1 MQKGFVEI
9 FEAESALKTLVL
21 CILTIGAYLIYK
33 LYHFS
38 SLINQKTEYKISNL
52 FIGITILLFAI
63 HLVSLIYGLANLHDP
78 AILIGTIGIHIVSSV
93 FDVTWIIVVRNR
105 INLITGSSKGDK
117 LWLKPLITSI
127 FHVIYMQHK
136 INQGLA
142 MAQYNKQILSPA
154 NSAGCD
160 VNPLRGFPR

>member
-63 HLVSLIYGLANLHDP
+63 HLGSLIYGFANLHDP
-78 AILIGTIGIHIVSSV
+78 TILIGTIGIHIVSSV
-93 FDVTWIIVVRNR
+93 LDVTWIIVVRNR

-154 NSAGCD
+154 KSAGCD

>member
-9 FEAESALKTLVL
+9 FETESALKTLML

-33 LYHFS
+33 LYRFTS
-38 SLINQKTEYKISNL
+38 QINQHTEHKISNL
-52 FIGITILLFAI
+52 FVTTTIVLFI
-63 HLVSLIYGLANLHDP
+63 ISLGSLIYGLANYHDLT
-78 AILIGTIGIHIVSSV
+78 ILKSSIGIHAISSA
-93 FDVTWIIVVRNR
+93 FDVTWIVMVRNR

-142 MAQYNKQILSPA
+142 MAQYNNQILSPA
-154 NSAGCD
+154 KSAGCD
-160 VNPLRGFPR
+160 VKPLRGFPR

>member
-1 MQKGFVEI
+1 MQKGFVGV
-9 FEAESALKTLVL
+9 FEAESALKVLVL
-21 CILTIGAYLIYK
+21 CILTVGAYLIYK

-38 SLINQKTEYKISNL
+38 NLINQKTKHGISKL
-52 FIGITILLFAI
+52 FIVITILLFAI
-63 HLVSLIYGLANLHDP
+63 HLVSLVYGLANLHDP
-78 AILIGTIGIHIVSSV
+78 AILIRTIGLHVVSSI
-93 FDVTWIIVVRNR
+93 FDVTWIIMVRNR
-105 INLITGSSKGDK
+105 INLIAGSNRGDK

-127 FHVIYMQHK
+127 FHVVYMQHK

-142 MAQYNKQILSPA
+142 MAQYNNQILSPA